1 FGAWLS
7 SSRHSSICFLK
18 NSCLSNDTTDP
29 VDRKRPSPPRRPL
42 AKIPRIPTL
51 SRRPS
56 NPNGETIKSL
66 RSIVCRQGLIR
77 DCRLKSLN
85 CAVTATA
92 PWQAYGKLLH
102 HFRGPV

>member
-1 FGAWLS
+1 
-7 SSRHSSICFLK
+7 LK

-56 NPNGETIKSL
+56 NPQWRDDQILKINCVQARANQRHPIELLEVLQVGH
-66 RSIVCRQGLIR
+66 IR
-77 DCRLKSLN
+77 IRAFCL
-85 CAVTATA
+85 
-92 PWQAYGKLLH
+92 
-102 HFRGPV
+102 